1 MSCKR
6 ASKRSLDEWME
17 MVTACR
23 QSGMTDA
30 DWCAEHGI
38 APSSFYNAVT
48 RLRKQACQIPD
59 PIKKASTLDLTS
71 RKQDVVRIAIEPE
84 NSPEELLP
92 NPMDSSMYLDNSYT
106 IEIET
111 NGILIRMSNSV
122 QPSLLNLLLNALRN
136 PVCWRI
142 FQTSMLFTLYVAE
155 RICVNLLM
163 ACARLLRISFPWSL
177 IIHFI
182 FSVVANATESKRF

>member
-1 MSCKR
+1 MGSV
-6 ASKRSLDEWME
+6 AIF
-17 MVTACR
+17 
-23 QSGMTDA
+23 
-30 DWCAEHGI
+30 CA
-38 APSSFYNAVT
+38 Y
-48 RLRKQACQIPD
+48 
-59 PIKKASTLDLTS
+59 

-136 PVCWRI
+136 PVC
-142 FQTSMLFTLYVAE
+142 
-155 RICVNLLM
+155 
-163 ACARLLRISFPWSL
+163 
-177 IIHFI
+177 
-182 FSVVANATESKRF
+182 

>member
-6 ASKRSLDEWME
+6 ASKRSLDDWME

-59 PIKKASTLDLTS
+59 PIKKVSTLDLTS
-71 RKQDVVRIAIEPE
+71 RKQE

-136 PVCWRI
+136 PVC
-142 FQTSMLFTLYVAE
+142 
-155 RICVNLLM
+155 
-163 ACARLLRISFPWSL
+163 
-177 IIHFI
+177 
-182 FSVVANATESKRF
+182 

>member
-6 ASKRSLDEWME
+6 ASKRSLDDWME

-59 PIKKASTLDLTS
+59 PIKKVSTLDLTS
-71 RKQDVVRIAIEPE
+71 RRI
-84 NSPEELLP
+84 SR
-92 NPMDSSMYLDNSYT
+92 SK
-106 IEIET
+106 
-111 NGILIRMSNSV
+111 
-122 QPSLLNLLLNALRN
+122 LLLCYRTGEFSGRTASKSHGQ
-136 PVCWRI
+136 
-142 FQTSMLFTLYVAE
+142 FYV
-155 RICVNLLM
+155 
-163 ACARLLRISFPWSL
+163 P
-177 IIHFI
+177 
-182 FSVVANATESKRF
+182 

>member
-6 ASKRSLDEWME
+6 ASKRSLDDWME

-30 DWCAEHGI
+30 NWCAEHGI

-59 PIKKASTLDLTS
+59 PIKKVSTLDLTSRKQDVASTLDLTS

-84 NSPEELLP
+84 NSPEELLS

-136 PVCWRI
+136 PVC
-142 FQTSMLFTLYVAE
+142 
-155 RICVNLLM
+155 
-163 ACARLLRISFPWSL
+163 
-177 IIHFI
+177 
-182 FSVVANATESKRF
+182 

>member
-6 ASKRSLDEWME
+6 ASKRSLDDWME

-59 PIKKASTLDLTS
+59 PIKKVSTLDLTWT
-71 RKQDVVRIAIEPE
+71 V
-84 NSPEELLP
+84 LCTL
-92 NPMDSSMYLDNSYT
+92 T
-106 IEIET
+106 IHIQ
-111 NGILIRMSNSV
+111 LK
-122 QPSLLNLLLNALRN
+122 
-136 PVCWRI
+136 
-142 FQTSMLFTLYVAE
+142 
-155 RICVNLLM
+155 
-163 ACARLLRISFPWSL
+163 
-177 IIHFI
+177 
-182 FSVVANATESKRF
+182 SKRMGY

>member
-1 MSCKR
+1 MSDKR
-6 ASKRSLDEWME
+6 APRRSLDDWME
-17 MVTACR
+17 LVTECR
-23 QSGMTDA
+23 QSGLTDVA
-30 DWCAEHGI
+30 WCEAQGI
-38 APSSFYNAVT
+38 SPSCFYNAVS
-48 RLRKQACQIPD
+48 RLRKKACQIPD

-84 NSPEELLP
+84 NSPEELLS

-136 PVCWRI
+136 PVC
-142 FQTSMLFTLYVAE
+142 
-155 RICVNLLM
+155 
-163 ACARLLRISFPWSL
+163 
-177 IIHFI
+177 
-182 FSVVANATESKRF
+182 

>member
-6 ASKRSLDEWME
+6 ASKRSLDDWME

-59 PIKKASTLDLTS
+59 PIKKVSTLDLTS
-71 RKQDVVRIAIEPE
+71 RKQDVVRIAKEPE

-106 IEIET
+106 IIA
-111 NGILIRMSNSV
+111 G
-122 QPSLLNLLLNALRN
+122 LRHL
-136 PVCWRI
+136 PAVR
-142 FQTSMLFTLYVAE
+142 
-155 RICVNLLM
+155 
-163 ACARLLRISFPWSL
+163 FPL
-177 IIHFI
+177 
-182 FSVVANATESKRF
+182 

>member
-6 ASKRSLDEWME
+6 ASKRSLDDWME

-59 PIKKASTLDLTS
+59 PIKKVSTLDLTS
-71 RKQDVVRIAIEPE
+71 RKQD
-84 NSPEELLP
+84 ELLP

-136 PVCWRI
+136 PVC
-142 FQTSMLFTLYVAE
+142 
-155 RICVNLLM
+155 
-163 ACARLLRISFPWSL
+163 
-177 IIHFI
+177 
-182 FSVVANATESKRF
+182 

>member
-17 MVTACR
+17 LVTACR
-23 QSGMTDA
+23 QSGLTDA

-38 APSSFYNAVT
+38 APSCFYNAVT

-59 PIKKASTLDLTS
+59 PIKKVNTLDFTS

-92 NPMDSSMYLDNSYT
+92 NPTDSSMYLDNSYT

-122 QPSLLNLLLNALRN
+122 HPSLLNLLLKTLRN
-136 PVCWRI
+136 PVC
-142 FQTSMLFTLYVAE
+142 
-155 RICVNLLM
+155 
-163 ACARLLRISFPWSL
+163 
-177 IIHFI
+177 
-182 FSVVANATESKRF
+182 